1 MNDLQ
6 TDTIESTTTSELPAL
21 SLFASVAPVSGYDA
35 GINLHTL
42 STDERGVL
50 ATVPPFTNV
59 RGGDELRV
67 YMDADS
73 MPVVAPLVLE
83 GYDLGRALLL
93 HLPAERFTPGA
104 HTVHYRF
111 SRNNIEYGTSRD
123 LSVLVKLDRPGG
135 SEPGHQGLVA
145 ADVGVNPVTAEH
157 LENGVQVQVYFYEH
171 RAVGDVIRLSWGGV
185 MLSYTLVETD
195 LNQPVVFTVPGS
207 VIRQAG
213 DSPNLVVTWEVH
225 DIVHNTSQTWAPHV
239 SVVVDTGHA
248 QLPAVSVP
256 GLDHEGYI
264 NLEVLGSDDL
274 LIQVQASA
282 PAFAIGDTV
291 RLRFTGYIDSGLPT
305 HIDLDQTLRGTLP
318 QTLTFTIANDKAWA
332 LASGLAVV
340 GYRLVKAGGEQH
352 SQRLS
357 IGFKGQPKALTVP
370 RVAQAEEGVLA
381 YDIARA
387 AVMIPHY
394 QGRTAGHQ
402 ITLVWQGTQLD
413 GRPTLHEVRRVVTA
427 SEGAGDREVAINVG
441 TEHIRL
447 LESGTLKVYYQVRML
462 STRSVGFRQSDPLEL
477 RISAAGLLP
486 APEVDEPVNEL
497 DPHLYPLGVQV
508 TVNYPGKHV
517 GDKVTFTWQGAG
529 PESSYSEAKTVD
541 SSGALPAFRV
551 PQAIANA
558 GLGSTVLMRYE
569 VEPALGGRPLPS
581 QERALA
587 LRSVAPVPELA
598 QLLGMQDGSYDPM
611 LGLHGAQVLISY
623 PGMRASDRIVLYWK
637 GAAGAGS
644 PVLPERPGSDTGS
657 LTISVPA
664 AAVAANFNGAVQF
677 YYEVLRNELAALE
690 SPRQTVQIG
699 APSADDLPRPRID
712 EANGSELDLDLFEGN
727 AHISVSAWPFIALGQ
742 RLWLEVRSANA
753 TLPLLVDSPVE
764 QVSGLTVALPREFLD
779 ELDDGSALSLHLRV
793 NFGGAAT
800 LDFPVRT
807 YTVRQGQLHIGVS
820 DSGLASSALPE
831 DWALPTQTCAV
842 NLVGRPGAQGSLSVN
857 GSAQFDNDSQ
867 QLDFILDAKGEYIAW
882 LGDPYAETVLVS
894 AVIGTGQ
901 AQHVPVRFTDVF
913 PYDQQQ
919 DDRRVRARA
928 ASGAL
933 ANGRAANRVCFDAD
947 GFANATYVQVELSG
961 SARIVGHPGQVVSLP
976 LTELTGDCQFDVVDN
991 VAEEVTLTFQLPQGG
1006 SWTRFSKTL
1015 YFSSLASRYAARGVA
1030 ADGIPWFMRVNQITS
1045 VETSHVR
1052 IPHMREFSDHPGGL
1066 DGGIGVRAMD
1076 ADKKG
1081 LLVLVEP
1088 YLQMAAGD
1096 KIHVH
1101 FGDEEVPATPLPIV
1115 VLPNEVNEL
1124 VTLFVPAAR
1133 IPKGVSEVWFTVE
1146 PLSGNK
1152 RASARLRVKVKVTLP
1167 GGPNPIPGSP
1177 HHAGLMSPDVPF
1189 GLIDWEMAQDGI
1201 TVYVNRW
1208 RVMEVGDTLNLSWG
1222 GAKVTHVV
1230 QEGEVGKTIPVFVD
1244 YATIEAGGDDERL
1257 LVLYWLEDE
1266 VGNES
1271 DGASLPSYA
1280 FVEVSLLL
1288 LPRPGV
1294 AGIDE
1299 EGFLDLGALQGAD
1312 VEISVIAD
1320 RPDFRVGDQVVF
1332 TFRGYTEDVAAI
1344 PPHVSPAYPV
1354 GIIPPPRTIT
1364 HKVPNS
1370 IAESIAGGL
1379 AYVSYKV
1386 TRDGQQIPSR
1396 TTAVGVRGKAA
1407 ELVPP
1412 DVDERQEDFLPDTL
1426 PRAVVRIPPWV
1437 GMFAGQQVR
1446 LVWQG
1451 KRENGHAYAFM
1462 RDWYLTGSQVDN
1474 PVVLIVDAEH
1484 IAALSGGNLELFYRV
1499 YFGSSEPRESQ
1510 VLPLWV
1516 GEPAPELVA
1525 PNVPEAENDTL
1536 DPIGIVVA
1544 TVEAP
1549 LYEGMAP
1556 GQTVWMEWL
1565 SPVAGA
1571 DIIDNFP
1578 VQTADDVAFP
1588 VYEEDIVPSLGHEV
1602 RIRYYVSEPAERR
1615 RYSDFLHLG
1624 IGPVLSNPPR
1634 PRIEEANGDVLDLR
1648 SFQGNALATVA
1659 KWNGIN
1665 ERQRYWFRCRGTD
1678 AQGNAKTI
1686 VLAEG
1691 QRVSAGEVNL
1701 GVRATLN
1708 RADLQAFAHQS
1719 RITLEMAVA
1728 LREDAEESQAIRF
1741 PVREYQILQVQIS
1754 LTDPKILEAR
1764 GQVLELAAFSGN
1776 ATLRIDRWQ
1785 GIVAGQQ
1792 VWVTLE
1798 GKLQSGGDWTLPLLV
1813 AHPVSPAEVTGGITR
1828 PISRSDLE
1836 KLSDRSRLNIH
1847 LRVENIEAPVIA
1859 YEMRVRSTAALA
1871 VSNGGY
1877 TRNMV
1882 PFVYEKG
1889 PESNGVTVLGT
1900 PGQRVTLRVNPPAG
1914 FVGGAIQKDVTLDG
1928 YGEWHEKVGIHGATS
1943 TTFTAV
1949 PHGGV
1954 AVTAQ
1959 LHFRDK
1965 MPPDISNSYL
1975 QASGG
1980 SANGARADGRS
1991 SNRVFFSKFAY
2002 PNRPDTHR
2010 RFVTVTVSGGARI
2023 IGHPGSTVVMPL
2035 YQTGTGTGQYGLC
2048 CEFDVTHTR
2057 AEEVVITFGVFDG
2070 VWGSFSKIMRFT

>member
-21 SLFASVAPVSGYDA
+21 SLFASVAPVSDYDA
-35 GINLHTL
+35 GVNLHTL
-42 STDERGVL
+42 STDARGVL

-83 GYDLGRALLL
+83 GYDLGRALHL

-157 LENGVQVQVYFYEH
+157 LENGVQVQVYFYEN

-185 MLSYTLVETD
+185 MLSYTLVEAD
-195 LNQPVVFTVPGS
+195 PNQPVVFTVPGS

-274 LIQVQASA
+274 LIHVQASA

-370 RVAQAEEGVLA
+370 RVARAEEGVLA

-447 LESGTLKVYYQVRML
+447 LESGTVKVYYQVRML

-657 LTISVPA
+657 ITISVPA

-764 QVSGLTVALPREFLD
+764 QVAGLTVALPREFLD
-779 ELDDGSALSLHLRV
+779 ELDELDDGSALSLHLSV

-807 YTVRQGQLHIGVS
+807 YTVRLGQLHIGVS

-831 DWALPTQTCAV
+831 DWGLATQTCAV

-867 QLDFILDAKGEYIAW
+867 QLDFTLDAKGEFIAW
-882 LGDPYAETVLVS
+882 LGDRYAETVLVS
-894 AVIGTGQ
+894 AAIGTGQ
-901 AQHVPVRFTDVF
+901 AQHVPVRFSDVF
-913 PYDQQQ
+913 PFDQQQ
-919 DDRRVRARA
+919 DDQHVRARA

-933 ANGRAANRVCFDAD
+933 ANGRAANRVCFEAD
-947 GFANATYVQVELSG
+947 GFTDATYVQVELSG
-961 SARIVGHPGQVVSLP
+961 SAQIVGHPGQVVSLP
-976 LTELTGDCQFDVVDN
+976 LTALTGDCQFDVVDS

-1052 IPHMREFSDHPGGL
+1052 IPHMREFSDHPAGL
-1066 DGGIGVRAMD
+1066 DGGIGVRAME
-1076 ADKKG
+1076 ADRKG

-1115 VLPNEVNEL
+1115 VLPEEVNNL

-1167 GGPNPIPGSP
+1167 GGPNQIPGSP
-1177 HHAGLMSPDVPF
+1177 HNANLMSPDVPF
-1189 GLIDWEMAQDGI
+1189 GLIDWEMAQDGV

-1208 RVMEVGDTLNLSWG
+1208 RYMEVGDTLNLSWG

-1354 GIIPPPRTIT
+1354 GIIPPPRTLT

-1407 ELVPP
+1407 ELLPP
-1412 DVDERQEDFLPDTL
+1412 DVDDRQEDFLPDTL
-1426 PRAVVRIPPWV
+1426 PQAVVRIPPWV

-1462 RDWYLTGSQVDN
+1462 RDWYLTGSQVDH
-1474 PVVLIVDAEH
+1474 PVVLIVPAEH

-1634 PRIEEANGDVLDLR
+1634 PRIEEANGDVLDLL
-1648 SFQGNALATVA
+1648 SFQGDALATVA

-1836 KLSDRSRLNIH
+1836 MLADRSRLSIH
-1847 LRVENIEAPVIA
+1847 LRVEDIVAPVIA
-1859 YEMRVRSTAALA
+1859 YEMRVLSPVALMATA
-1871 VSNGGY
+1871 GGFKHLWSWA
-1877 TRNMV
+1877 
-1882 PFVYEKG
+1882 PL
-1889 PESNGVTVLGT
+1889 PVLGNQLLVT
-1900 PGQRVTLRVNPPAG
+1900 GNPGQVATLRLVGNG
-1914 FVGGAIQKDVTLDG
+1914 FFTGGGIQKDVTLDQR
-1928 YGEWHEKVGIHGATS
+1928 GEWRERVGSPSDSIS
-1943 TTFTAV
+1943 AV
-1949 PHGGV
+1949 VTPHGGNSV
-1954 AVTAQ
+1954 TTQVNFSGVGEVITIGGGQIWAVTAT
-1959 LHFRDK
+1959 
-1965 MPPDISNSYL
+1965 
-1975 QASGG
+1975 
-1980 SANGARADGRS
+1980 GARADGRS
-1991 SNRVFFSKFAY
+1991 VNRVMYMTSRYTINQKCL
-2002 PNRPDTHR
+2002 
-2010 RFVTVTVSGGARI
+2010 VTLSGGAQVV
-2023 IGHPGSTVVMPL
+2023 GHPGANVTIEMQGYNDAFGRVGFLEIDVV
-2035 YQTGTGTGQYGLC
+2035 
-2048 CEFDVTHTR
+2048 HSR
-2057 AEEVVITFGVFDG
+2057 AEPVELTFELINAGNLVR
-2070 VWGSFSKIMRFT
+2070 GSLICRTTRFT